1 MSEGGWW
8 GVFSFLRASCLL
20 PPFFFEFFLICGFF
34 KFIFNWRIIA
44 LNLLHIL
51 ADES

>member
-1 MSEGGWW
+1 MSEGW

-20 PPFFFEFFLICGFF
+20 PLFFFFEFFLICGFLN
-34 KFIFNWRIIA
+34 FIFNWRIIA